1 MAKAKV
7 GLVKTGYVEA
17 KPKKTRQ
24 GCSQNTHLG
33 ASSRNGSKKRYRG
46 QCKG

>member
-7 GLVKTGYVEA
+7 GLVKTNYVPA

-24 GCSQNTHLG
+24 GRSQNTHLG
-33 ASSRNGSKKRYRG
+33 ASSRNPGKKRYRG
-46 QCKG
+46 QGR